1 MPVPSLVHPRFAQ
14 RTGQGY
20 VPGVDVWTLWRGQRD
35 TTRRALWALI
45 ALSLVLHLPLTPLAG
60 LVGWWRSLL
69 NQDAPL
75 PSEQLT
81 GIPIELLEEEGLPT
95 PPPEAPPEPAT
106 SEPAAPEKDPEQP
119 KKPDLDAGV
128 PDAGSKDA
136 GPDDAG
142 TDGGPVADAGP
153 ADAGLADPIA
163 VKGALRKVIDTNA
176 AVQLVIYNARI
187 RKHPLGG
194 RVGGLLGSIPQ
205 WRDFFGPAQINPVND
220 IEQMMIIGPQL
231 RDSSEVLAALRLSV
245 PDEQLKAAVEH
256 IVRADRQ
263 GGRWVEDAGVP
274 VAIATADRAE
284 RVFVLLGSG
293 VIVVAPPKVQNDI
306 TGNAK
311 AFVRKMRSADHP
323 DAIVSAKIKTPVNA
337 LRGVFKVP
345 KTIKFAKVV
354 VLATDAEGAEV
365 IIEAEDQ
372 DEATA
377 AESAKYLDREVE
389 VVARQGLI
397 RAAQSVEFT
406 STGTRIDGRIVITKR
421 NLLDI
426 LDAISIALL
435 MQGISVPTP

>member
-163 VKGALRKVIDTNA
+163 VKGALRKVIDT
-176 AVQLVIYNARI
+176 
-187 RKHPLGG
+187 
-194 RVGGLLGSIPQ
+194 
-205 WRDFFGPAQINPVND
+205 
-220 IEQMMIIGPQL
+220 
-231 RDSSEVLAALRLSV
+231 SSTT
-245 PDEQLKAAVEH
+245 
-256 IVRADRQ
+256 RASANT
-263 GGRWVEDAGVP
+263 RWVGVW
-274 VAIATADRAE
+274 AACSAAS
-284 RVFVLLGSG
+284 LNG
-293 VIVVAPPKVQNDI
+293 VTSSDP
-306 TGNAK
+306 
-311 AFVRKMRSADHP
+311 RRS
-323 DAIVSAKIKTPVNA
+323 
-337 LRGVFKVP
+337 
-345 KTIKFAKVV
+345 
-354 VLATDAEGAEV
+354 
-365 IIEAEDQ
+365 
-372 DEATA
+372 
-377 AESAKYLDREVE
+377 
-389 VVARQGLI
+389 I
-397 RAAQSVEFT
+397 R
-406 STGTRIDGRIVITKR
+406 
-421 NLLDI
+421 
-426 LDAISIALL
+426 
-435 MQGISVPTP
+435 